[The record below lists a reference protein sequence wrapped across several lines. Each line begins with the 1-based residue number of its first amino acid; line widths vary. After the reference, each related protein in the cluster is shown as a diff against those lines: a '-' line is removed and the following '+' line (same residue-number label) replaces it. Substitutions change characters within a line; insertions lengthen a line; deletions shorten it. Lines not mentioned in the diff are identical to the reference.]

1 MLMELSMI
9 NEWHGHVAP
18 LGINGGNKWAVSR
31 TELV

>member
-1 MLMELSMI
+1 MELLMT

-18 LGINGGNKWAVSR
+18 LGIIDGKKWAVSR